1 TLSLLVME
9 RRTRPEYVL
18 EVLADPT
25 CVKDIVRGASE
36 PTGIESLQDSGA
48 ANTIIGI
55 LHTIFFHRYFP
66 SMRPSSLEVLD
77 LTLPV
82 VADPELETLI
92 ETRVGQLVRQLSS
105 TSSLSGGSRG
115 ELGVRFFEKR
125 RRKATGLGG
134 WLTGTGRSE
143 EEVCWEVWKL
153 KITLTTPRTESGG
166 NYTLEGDQIRVTH
179 EPDAFLHGKACNLA
193 DHTANGIVHRRA
205 SSTFRQISGIYCT
218 AAVTRH
224 AFYETKLNYNRSPAS
239 RIVEHC

>member
-1 TLSLLVME
+1 ME
-9 RRTRPEYVL
+9 HRKRPEYVL

-25 CVKDIVRGASE
+25 CVKDIVR
-36 PTGIESLQDSGA
+36 
-48 ANTIIGI
+48 GI

-105 TSSLSGGSRG
+105 TSSPSGGSRG

-125 RRKATGLGG
+125 RRKASGLGG

-143 EEVCWEVWKL
+143 EEICWEVWKL
-153 KITLTTPRTESGG
+153 KITLTTPRTE
-166 NYTLEGDQIRVTH
+166 T
-179 EPDAFLHGKACNLA
+179 GKACPPSDTGQYA
-193 DHTANGIVHRRA
+193 DLLRERMTLLRAEAPALQKTAMTIVKIVNRDKDHIPPITTSETNPFPYEILLNPRA
-205 SSTFRQISGIYCT
+205 EYDGKSIGFFS
-218 AAVTRH
+218 
-224 AFYETKLNYNRSPAS
+224 
-239 RIVEHC
+239 

>member
-1 TLSLLVME
+1 ME
-9 RRTRPEYVL
+9 PRKRPEYVL

-36 PTGIESLQDSGA
+36 PERWSPCRTA
-48 ANTIIGI
+48 RVPNVIIGI

-66 SMRPSSLEVLD
+66 SMRPSTLEVLD

-125 RRKATGLGG
+125 RRKSSGLGG

-153 KITLTTPRTESGG
+153 KITLTTPRTESGRLRALSLG
-166 NYTLEGDQIRVTH
+166 LVYVLICCQ
-179 EPDAFLHGKACNLA
+179 
-193 DHTANGIVHRRA
+193 NG
-205 SSTFRQISGIYCT
+205 
-218 AAVTRH
+218 
-224 AFYETKLNYNRSPAS
+224 
-239 RIVEHC
+239 

>member
-1 TLSLLVME
+1 M
-9 RRTRPEYVL
+9 
-18 EVLADPT
+18 
-25 CVKDIVRGASE
+25 
-36 PTGIESLQDSGA
+36 ESLQDSGA
-48 ANTIIGI
+48 ANSIVGI

-66 SMRPSSLEVLD
+66 SMRPSTLEVLD

-166 NYTLEGDQIRVTH
+166 HYTLGLGLVHI
-179 EPDAFLHGKACNLA
+179 L
-193 DHTANGIVHRRA
+193 IV
-205 SSTFRQISGIYCT
+205 C
-218 AAVTRH
+218 
-224 AFYETKLNYNRSPAS
+224 
-239 RIVEHC
+239 